1 MKLQIAG
8 WLVEVDCPDEVVAHL
23 PNWRPFLALGADAP
37 AASALC
43 RVETGHVLQP
53 EAVVPTLTNELEGR
67 TLCLW
72 LRPDSCTVRL
82 MLHDEGCCYM
92 LRANRDW
99 SRVLTDWR
107 YAGEASCRALD
118 DFLMIAFIYSSA
130 FHHTILMHA
139 SSVVCRDAGCA
150 FIGASGVG
158 KSTHSRL
165 WLEHIPDTR
174 LLNDD
179 QPVFRHMPD
188 GSVWVYGSPWSGKTP
203 CYRNEGARLKAL
215 FFMQQAKENRAV
227 RLDGIEAFY
236 RLLESVSAIGRDA
249 RSFAGISETL
259 AHVAGTVPAYLL
271 RNLPEKEA
279 ALLSSG
285 LIHLPN

>member
-1 MKLQIAG
+1 MTFLKIAEWTIAVSCNPALLG
-8 WLVEVDCPDEVVAHL
+8 QTV
-23 PNWRPFLALGADAP
+23 NFRPFLCEATEGEADCHVWLDREIAPVEGGPLQEARPDGRVLRIWKKADGIYIHIVYPDGVCRLHADAEWKN
-37 AASALC
+37 
-43 RVETGHVLQP
+43 VETDAR
-53 EAVVPTLTNELEGR
+53 ET
-67 TLCLW
+67 
-72 LRPDSCTVRL
+72 DSLIVQEMNDVL
-82 MLHDEGCCYM
+82 MLAFAYSMAYVGG
-92 LRANRDW
+92 
-99 SRVLTDWR
+99 VLIHS
-107 YAGEASCRALD
+107 SCVGLD
-118 DFLMIAFIYSSA
+118 NGRGA
-130 FHHTILMHA
+130 
-139 SSVVCRDAGCA
+139 A
-150 FIGASGVG
+150 FIGHSGIG

-165 WLEHIPDTR
+165 WLRYVPASR
-174 LLNDD
+174 LINDD
-179 QPVFRHMPD
+179 QPAVRVFPD
-188 GSVWVYGSPWSGKTP
+188 GKVCIYGTPWSGKTP